1 MSETVRQEV
10 VEAARAMYSKGLVNA
25 FEGNCSSKDGN
36 RIYIT
41 PTATCKS
48 LLTED
53 MLAVTDES
61 GNVVEGC
68 QARPSSEIK
77 LHLAAYRLRP
87 DVKAVVHTHS
97 VFATA
102 YAIANKPIVTDA
114 YPEMILLFDKIPVVP
129 YGTPSTDEIYRGMEK
144 YIFDTD
150 VFLIG
155 NHGVVAVG
163 SSAMDAFYKAES
175 VESMAKTLTIAK
187 FLGGEHPISEKN
199 LELLYRRRKERRGK
213 DRVKL

>member
-1 MSETVRQEV
+1 MSEAVRQQV
-10 VEAARAMYSKGLVNA
+10 VEAAKAMYSKGLVNA
-25 FEGNCSSKDGN
+25 FEGNVSSKEDN
-36 RIYIT
+36 RVYIT

-48 LLTED
+48 LLTPD
-53 MLAVTDES
+53 SLAVTDEY
-61 GNVVEGC
+61 GKVAEGC
-68 QARPSSEIK
+68 AARPSSEIK
-77 LHLAAYRLRP
+77 LHLAIYRIRP

-102 YAIANKPIVTDA
+102 YAIANKPIVTEA

-129 YGTPSTDEIYRGMEK
+129 YGTPATDEIYRGIEK

-163 SSAMDAFYKAES
+163 NSAMDAFYKAES
-175 VESMAKTLTIAK
+175 VESMAKTLTIAR
-187 FLGGEHPISEKN
+187 FLGGEAPIPQES
-199 LELLYRRRKERRGK
+199 LEILYRRRKEKRGK